1 MEYWVPPRA
10 QRFLVRSVF
19 AIGVFLWTLFTRHPL
34 GVAGVRIIVL
44 GYLAFSAAVYLWDQF
59 GRRGS
64 SGEKEFLVYLDI
76 LFVGFLIYLT
86 GGSDSEFYLLLY
98 FILALRA
105 PFVKWTRVLSIS
117 AGSTVVYITSILST
131 WNHAYWFDLVIRGC
145 LFWFLALLLR
155 IIARRSIEERERAE
169 RLARELA
176 ATHDEVRR
184 YTAALEKAN
193 AIGEKRLA
201 EITILHEFLLD
212 AREVDDYEKLYDI
225 VFKYVR
231 RISDAPWIFLLNRRN
246 PERGQVVVRSWGNPP
261 APVVKL
267 IRSDGLY
274 PEFGC
279 EGLEREVDL
288 PDAGKAVI
296 LGFAH
301 CHENRS
307 SVTLILVF
315 PEGQV
320 KPEKEKTGVLSAF
333 MHSVESEL
341 ELHRLGKR
349 LVASNESLSESNS
362 HLMRL
367 QEFQFELSRAFLSH
381 REIGPVIQGIQEIM
395 AKELFEL
402 DRLNLFMPNWGT
414 GMLECKTSVGIENYP
429 QDEIKVPMDDRGGA
443 ISRAFRD
450 GKTIYFDGNKP
461 VPPEYRLAEPYSRIP
476 AIRSRIFVIVPLL
489 SHEGKVVGVIG
500 ADRKYT
506 HRPIPSE
513 TINLLEFFARHVAM
527 VLSIQMIRD

>member
-1 MEYWVPPRA
+1 MEHRVPPWA

-19 AIGVFLWTLFTRHPL
+19 AVGVFLWTLFTRHPM

-44 GYLAFSAAVYLWDQF
+44 GYLAFSAGVYLWNQF
-59 GRRGS
+59 GRRAD
-64 SGEKEFLVYLDI
+64 SGEREFLVYLDI

-86 GGSDSEFYLLLY
+86 GGADSEFYLFLY

-105 PFVKWTRVLSIS
+105 PFVKWSQILIIS
-117 AGSTVVYITSILST
+117 AVSTVVYLTSILST
-131 WNHAYWFDLVIRGC
+131 WDQAYWFDLVMRGC
-145 LFWFLALLLR
+145 LFLFLALLLR
-155 IIARRSIEERERAE
+155 IIAQRSIEERERAE
-169 RLARELA
+169 RLAQELA

-193 AIGEKRLA
+193 AVGEKRLA
-201 EITILHEFLLD
+201 EITILHEFVLD
-212 AREVDDYEKLYDI
+212 VRGVDDYEKLYNI

-261 APVVKL
+261 SPVIRL
-267 IRSDGLY
+267 IRDKGLC

-279 EGLEREVDL
+279 EGLERQVDL
-288 PDAGKAVI
+288 PAAGKAVL

-301 CHENRS
+301 CHEDRS

-320 KPEKEKTGVLSAF
+320 KPEKDKTGVLSAL

-341 ELHRLGKR
+341 ELHRLRKR
-349 LVASNESLSESNS
+349 LVTSNERLSESNRN
-362 HLMRL
+362 LMRL

-402 DRLNLFMPNWGT
+402 DRLNLFMPNWRT
-414 GMLECKTSVGIENYP
+414 GMLECKTSVGIKNYP
-429 QDEIKVPMDDRGGA
+429 QDRIKVPMDERGGA

-461 VPPEYRLAEPYSRIP
+461 VPPEYRLADPYSRIP
-476 AIRSRIFVIVPLL
+476 AVRSRIFVIVPLK
-489 SHEGKVVGVIG
+489 SHEEKVVGVIG

-506 HRPIPSE
+506 HRPIPPE

-527 VLSIQMIRD
+527 VLSIQMIRE